1 MYSKR
6 SVGQPSKSENVA
18 RKSKKRKILNQ
29 GLYQRS
35 TMSELCHGQ
44 TRSLQG
50 LYSVAYKILQSG
62 LQTKQSK
69 FTDFNFFIPLNVVWL
84 FYITFN

>member
-18 RKSKKRKILNQ
+18 RKLKKGKILNQ

-35 TMSELCHGQ
+35 IMSELCHGQ
-44 TRSLQG
+44 TR
-50 LYSVAYKILQSG
+50 
-62 LQTKQSK
+62 
-69 FTDFNFFIPLNVVWL
+69 
-84 FYITFN
+84 